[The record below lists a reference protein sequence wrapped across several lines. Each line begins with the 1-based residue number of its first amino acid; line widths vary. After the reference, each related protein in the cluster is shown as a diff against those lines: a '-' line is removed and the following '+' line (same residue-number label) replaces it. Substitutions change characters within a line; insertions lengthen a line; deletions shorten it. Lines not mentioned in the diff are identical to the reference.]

1 MGLAQIEQNF
11 IFLTQKIIKKKLSLK
26 LGFFF
31 FFFFGDQIEPKWTG
45 LTKLDWMDRI
55 VLNGQEWIEW
65 TEVTQYG
72 PKFYFDVAQNEHG
85 NNKLYTLTLYRYKLE
100 P

>member
-1 MGLAQIEQNF
+1 
-11 IFLTQKIIKKKLSLK
+11 
-26 LGFFF
+26 
-31 FFFFGDQIEPKWTG
+31 
-45 LTKLDWMDRI
+45 MDRI
-55 VLNGQEWIEW
+55 VLNGQKWIEW

-72 PKFYFDVAQNEHG
+72 PKFSFDVAQNEHR

>member
-1 MGLAQIEQNF
+1 
-11 IFLTQKIIKKKLSLK
+11 
-26 LGFFF
+26 
-31 FFFFGDQIEPKWTG
+31 
-45 LTKLDWMDRI
+45 MDRI

-100 P
+100 PQKESKPFTIKKKKYSHSFTFMISHTYLQLLREYVYL

>member
-1 MGLAQIEQNF
+1 
-11 IFLTQKIIKKKLSLK
+11 
-26 LGFFF
+26 
-31 FFFFGDQIEPKWTG
+31 
-45 LTKLDWMDRI
+45 MDRI

-100 P
+100 PQKESKPFTIKKKIFTLVHIHDFTHISTIVARICIFVKNDV